1 MMHLAA
7 FPRCAAYLKGMQ
19 VRLDDASM
27 TNYFGAVILSEK
39 WTDAQLVEAG
49 GVDFST
55 RDGDALLSRF
65 EALLRAPAVTVR
77 QVVAANTERDR
88 AQLQA
93 YLGSRGVKTSALK
106 SDDDY
111 LKAVHVLW
119 PFIDCRIS
127 VDRLHLQLASMSKK
141 VRAQANSN
149 LKKLPPEWVI
159 SAKGGAA

>member
-39 WTDAQLVEAG
+39 WTDEQLVQAG
-49 GVDFST
+49 GVDFSA

-65 EALLRAPAVTVR
+65 EALLAHPSATAHEK
-77 QVVAANTERDR
+77 QAEREIINH

-93 YLGSRGVKTSALK
+93 FLGSRGVRTSALK
-106 SDDDY
+106 SILDY
-111 LKAVHVLW
+111 HKAVQILW
-119 PFIDCRIS
+119 PSIDSRIPVS
-127 VDRLHLQLASMSKK
+127 QLHLQLAGMPKK
-141 VRAQANSN
+141 VRAQANAN

-159 SAKGGAA
+159 AAKGGAA

>member
-7 FPRCAAYLKGMQ
+7 FPRCSAYLKGMQ

-49 GVDFST
+49 GVDFTT

-65 EALLRAPAVTVR
+65 EALLRADKMAFKQR
-77 QVVAANTERDR
+77 IEARKEQNH

-93 YLGSRGVKTSALK
+93 FLGSRGVKTSALQSN
-106 SDDDY
+106 SDII
-111 LKAVHVLW
+111 KAVHILW
-119 PFIDCRIS
+119 PFIDRRIPF
-127 VDRLHLQLASMSKK
+127 DELHRQIASMSKK

-159 SAKGGAA
+159 AAKGGAA